1 MVPICLL
8 NLSLLGSWRQ
18 FVESGC
24 KALSERYVLLC
35 GYFVLWWSLLL
46 LWWLRWVHKCK
57 MSLMKT
63 RLTIGWAALAC
74 CLQSHWIF
82 FLTLSLQKTGN
93 TFRQPPLP
101 LLLSLFF
108 CFLFFNYKQEN
119 CYWFWV
125 LLPRTLWFLVFLWVN
140 IDVSFFPCVLVL
152 SLVLVFFIFYIIFR
166 VSYLCVKFPPV
177 MVPTFGYFLFYF
189 GKLHLVCLMFSSFR
203 FSCLPLLFPISL
215 CVYCLCFPSPIIK
228 SSH

>member
-35 GYFVLWWSLLL
+35 GYFALWWSLLL

-93 TFRQPPLP
+93 TFRQPPLL

-108 CFLFFNYKQEN
+108 LF
-119 CYWFWV
+119 
-125 LLPRTLWFLVFLWVN
+125 
-140 IDVSFFPCVLVL
+140 SFFKLQTSKLLLVL
-152 SLVLVFFIFYIIFR
+152 GFITQGLWGAFGLCDSWYFF
-166 VSYLCVKFPPV
+166 
-177 MVPTFGYFLFYF
+177 G
-189 GKLHLVCLMFSSFR
+189 
-203 FSCLPLLFPISL
+203 
-215 CVYCLCFPSPIIK
+215 
-228 SSH
+228 

>member
-1 MVPICLL
+1 MVSICLL
-8 NLSLLGSWRQ
+8 NLSPLGSWRQ

-46 LWWLRWVHKCK
+46 LWRLRWVHKCK

-63 RLTIGWAALAC
+63 CLTIGWAALAC

-108 CFLFFNYKQEN
+108 FVFFFLNYKQAN

-125 LLPRTLWFLVFLWVN
+125 LLPRPGLFEGLLDFVILG
-140 IDVSFFPCVLVL
+140 I
-152 SLVLVFFIFYIIFR
+152 SLGKYWCVFF
-166 VSYLCVKFPPV
+166 S
-177 MVPTFGYFLFYF
+177 
-189 GKLHLVCLMFSSFR
+189 H
-203 FSCLPLLFPISL
+203 
-215 CVYCLCFPSPIIK
+215 VY
-228 SSH
+228 

>member
-35 GYFVLWWSLLL
+35 GYFALWWSLLL

-93 TFRQPPLP
+93 TFRQPPLL

-108 CFLFFNYKQEN
+108 CFLFFNYKQAN

-125 LLPRTLWFLVFLWVN
+125 LLPRDFEGLLDFVILGISLGKYWCV
-140 IDVSFFPCVLVL
+140 FFPMCIS
-152 SLVLVFFIFYIIFR
+152 SLLGPCFFFF
-166 VSYLCVKFPPV
+166 
-177 MVPTFGYFLFYF
+177 
-189 GKLHLVCLMFSSFR
+189 
-203 FSCLPLLFPISL
+203 
-215 CVYCLCFPSPIIK
+215 
-228 SSH
+228 

>member
-63 RLTIGWAALAC
+63 CLTIGWAALAC

-82 FLTLSLQKTGN
+82 FPTLSLQKTGN
-93 TFRQPPLP
+93 TFRQPPLL

-108 CFLFFNYKQEN
+108 F
-119 CYWFWV
+119 
-125 LLPRTLWFLVFLWVN
+125 
-140 IDVSFFPCVLVL
+140 
-152 SLVLVFFIFYIIFR
+152 VFFFLITNKQI
-166 VSYLCVKFPPV
+166 V
-177 MVPTFGYFLFYF
+177 MVLGFITQGLWGAFGLCDSWYFF
-189 GKLHLVCLMFSSFR
+189 G
-203 FSCLPLLFPISL
+203 
-215 CVYCLCFPSPIIK
+215 
-228 SSH
+228 

>member
-35 GYFVLWWSLLL
+35 GYFALWWSLLL

-93 TFRQPPLP
+93 TFRQPPLL

-108 CFLFFNYKQEN
+108 FVFFFLITNKQTVIGSGF
-119 CYWFWV
+119 YYPGTLRGFW
-125 LLPRTLWFLVFLWVN
+125 TLWFLVFLWVN

-152 SLVLVFFIFYIIFR
+152 SLVLVFFKYYI
-166 VSYLCVKFPPV
+166 
-177 MVPTFGYFLFYF
+177 
-189 GKLHLVCLMFSSFR
+189 
-203 FSCLPLLFPISL
+203 
-215 CVYCLCFPSPIIK
+215 
-228 SSH
+228 

>member
-46 LWWLRWVHKCK
+46 LWRLRWVHKCK

-63 RLTIGWAALAC
+63 CLTIGWAALAC

-108 CFLFFNYKQEN
+108 FVFFFLITNKQIVIGSGF
-119 CYWFWV
+119 YYPGRDFLRGFW
-125 LLPRTLWFLVFLWVN
+125 TLWFLVFLWVN
-140 IDVSFFPCVLVL
+140 IDVSFFPMCIS
-152 SLVLVFFIFYIIFR
+152 SLLGPWFFFKYYI
-166 VSYLCVKFPPV
+166 
-177 MVPTFGYFLFYF
+177 
-189 GKLHLVCLMFSSFR
+189 
-203 FSCLPLLFPISL
+203 
-215 CVYCLCFPSPIIK
+215 
-228 SSH
+228 